1 MTTVMMT
8 TTTTTMMTTRLTT
21 AGTMTEGVAEAPEN
35 KRKGSPL
42 LSSIRV
48 RLLAWFVLFL
58 TVATAAS
65 VLVVRQILLYRLDQ
79 RIDLELVQETKELR
93 VLARGND
100 PETGEPFA
108 GRVRKIFKVFL
119 ARNVPT
125 RNEALITFVDGEPF
139 LRDRKVVPYRLDQDP
154 DLVARWA
161 TATESER
168 GEVMTPAGPVE
179 FLAVPV
185 ASSGDTDGVFVVAIF
200 RDREAAEKTDPAIAG
215 VAATGLIVLLI
226 GSLLAWLL
234 AERILTPV
242 RKISQAARSIS
253 ESDLGRRID
262 VEGRDEV
269 AALAGTFNDMLD
281 RLEDAFQT
289 QKHFMDDVGH
299 ELRTPLTIVRGHLE
313 TIDAEPEERAKTMVL
328 VADELARMSR
338 LIDDLSLLA
347 RSERPDFLDLS
358 VVDVETLTQD
368 VRAKADAIAPR
379 TWDLAEAGHGR
390 IVADRQRITQALLQ
404 LAQNAVA
411 HTAEGDPITIGSAIK
426 DGEARFWVSDSGPG
440 VAPSDRAKIFE
451 RFARGRAQRPNSN
464 GAGLGLAIVRA
475 IAQAHHGRIEL
486 ESPPSHGATFYL
498 IVPVDQPEPEH
509 QQ

>member
-1 MTTVMMT
+1 MMT
-8 TTTTTMMTTRLTT
+8 MVTMT
-21 AGTMTEGVAEAPEN
+21 AGTMTTTEEVAVAPEN
-35 KRKGSPL
+35 KDRASPL

-48 RLLAWFVLFL
+48 RLLAWFVMFL
-58 TVATAAS
+58 TVATVAS

-79 RIDLELVQETKELR
+79 RIDHELVQETKELR
-93 VLARGND
+93 VLASGSD
-100 PETGEPFA
+100 PETGKPFA
-108 GRVRKIFKVFL
+108 GRVRRIFEVYL

-154 DLVARWA
+154 DLVGRWA
-161 TATESER
+161 TATETER

-185 ASSGDTDGVFVVAIF
+185 ASSGGTSGVFVVAIF

-215 VAATGLIVLLI
+215 VAATGVIVLLI

-242 RKISQAARSIS
+242 RKITQAARSIS
-253 ESDLGRRID
+253 QSDLGRRID
-262 VEGRDEV
+262 VEGRDEI
-269 AALAGTFNDMLD
+269 AGLASTFNDMLD
-281 RLEDAFQT
+281 RLEDAFKT

-313 TIDAEPEERAKTMVL
+313 TIDAEPKERTKVMAL

-347 RSERPDFLDLS
+347 RSERPDFLDLA
-358 VVDVETLTQD
+358 VVNVETLTKD
-368 VRAKADAIAPR
+368 VRSKAEAIAPR
-379 TWDLAEAGHGR
+379 TWELTEAGRGL
-390 IVADRQRITQALLQ
+390 IVADGQRVTQALLQ
-404 LAQNAVA
+404 LAQNAAA
-411 HTAEGDPITIGSAIK
+411 HTAEGDPIAIGSAIK
-426 DGEARFWVSDSGPG
+426 DADARFWVSDSGPG
-440 VAPSDRAKIFE
+440 VAADDRVRIFE
-451 RFARGRAQRPNSN
+451 RFARGRAQRPNSD

-486 ESPPSHGATFYL
+486 ESPPGQGATFSL
-498 IVPVDQPEPEH
+498 VVPVDQPLLEH

>member
-1 MTTVMMT
+1 MMT
-8 TTTTTMMTTRLTT
+8 TEEVPDAL
-21 AGTMTEGVAEAPEN
+21 EN
-35 KRKGSPL
+35 KDRASPFF
-42 LSSIRV
+42 SSIRV

-79 RIDLELVQETKELR
+79 RIDQELIQETKELR
-93 VLARGND
+93 ALARGND

-108 GRVRKIFKVFL
+108 GRVRKIFEIYL
-119 ARNVPT
+119 ARNIPT
-125 RNEALITFVDGEPF
+125 RNEALITFVNGKPF
-139 LRDRKVVPYRLDQDP
+139 LRDRQVVPYRLDQDP

-161 TATESER
+161 TATETER

-185 ASSGDTDGVFVVAIF
+185 ASSRESDGVFVVAIF

-215 VAATGLIVLLI
+215 VAATGLIVVLI
-226 GSLLAWLL
+226 GSVLAWRL
-234 AERILTPV
+234 ADRILTPV
-242 RKISQAARSIS
+242 RKIGHAARSIS
-253 ESDLGRRID
+253 QSDLNRRID
-262 VEGRDEV
+262 IEGRDEI
-269 AALAGTFNDMLD
+269 AGLASTFNDMLD

-313 TIDAEPEERAKTMVL
+313 TIDAEPEERAKVMAL
-328 VADELARMSR
+328 VTDELARMSR

-368 VRAKADAIAPR
+368 VASKAEAIAPR
-379 TWDLAEAGHGR
+379 TWELAEAGRGR
-390 IVADRQRITQALLQ
+390 IVVDRQRVTQALLQ

-411 HTAEGDPITIGSAIK
+411 HTGESDPIAIGSAVK

-440 VAPSDRAKIFE
+440 VAPDDRVRIFE
-451 RFARGRAQRPNSN
+451 RFARGRAQRPNSD

-486 ESPPSHGATFYL
+486 ESPPGQGATFYL
-498 IVPVDQPEPEH
+498 VVPVDQPELED
-509 QQ
+509 QR

>member
-1 MTTVMMT
+1 MTPTMT
-8 TTTTTMMTTRLTT
+8 TTEDV
-21 AGTMTEGVAEAPEN
+21 AGVPE
-35 KRKGSPL
+35 KQDKAGPL

-58 TVATAAS
+58 AVATAAS

-93 VLARGND
+93 ILARGND

-108 GRVRKIFKVFL
+108 GRVRKIFKVYL

-125 RNEALITFVDGEPF
+125 RNEALITFVDGKPF
-139 LRDRKVVPYRLDQDP
+139 LRDRQVVPYRLDKDP

-161 TATESER
+161 TATETER
-168 GEVMTPAGPVE
+168 GEVITPAGPVE

-185 ASSGDTDGVFVVAIF
+185 ASSRDADGVFVAAIF

-226 GSLLAWLL
+226 GSVLAWRL

-242 RKISQAARSIS
+242 RKIGQAARSIS
-253 ESDLGRRID
+253 QSDLNRRIE
-262 VEGRDEV
+262 VEGRDEI
-269 AALAGTFNDMLD
+269 ARLAGTFNDMLD

-313 TIDAEPEERAKTMVL
+313 TIEAEPEERTKVMAL
-328 VADELARMSR
+328 VTDELARMSR

-347 RSERPDFLDLS
+347 RSEHPDFLDLS
-358 VVDVETLTQD
+358 VVDVEILTRD
-368 VRAKADAIAPR
+368 VQAKAQAIAPR
-379 TWDLAEAGHGR
+379 TWELAEAGRGR
-390 IVADRQRITQALLQ
+390 IVADRQRVTQALLQ
-404 LAQNAVA
+404 LAQNAAA
-411 HTAEGDPITIGSAIK
+411 HTAEGDPIVLGSAIK

-440 VAPSDRAKIFE
+440 VAVGDSVRIFE
-451 RFARGRAQRPNSN
+451 RFARGRAQRPNSD

-486 ESPPSHGATFYL
+486 ESPPGHGATFYL
-498 IVPVDQPEPEH
+498 VVPVDQPLPEH
-509 QQ
+509 QR

>member
-1 MTTVMMT
+1 MTAETMTRAETVT
-8 TTTTTMMTTRLTT
+8 TT
-21 AGTMTEGVAEAPEN
+21 EDVAETPE
-35 KRKGSPL
+35 KQGKASPW

-58 TVATAAS
+58 AVATAAS

-79 RIDLELVQETKELR
+79 RIDQELVQETKELR

-108 GRVRKIFKVFL
+108 GRVRKIFEVYL
-119 ARNVPT
+119 ARNIPS
-125 RNEALITFVDGEPF
+125 RNEALITFVGGEPF
-139 LRDRKVVPYRLDQDP
+139 LRDRRVVPYRLDQDP

-161 TATESER
+161 TATETER

-185 ASSGDTDGVFVVAIF
+185 ASSRDADGVFVVAIF

-215 VAATGLIVLLI
+215 VAATGVIVLLI

-234 AERILTPV
+234 AERILRPV
-242 RKISQAARSIS
+242 RKIGHTARAIS
-253 ESDLGRRID
+253 ESDLNRRIEL
-262 VEGRDEV
+262 EGRDEI

-281 RLEDAFQT
+281 RLEDAFQS

-313 TIDAEPEERAKTMVL
+313 TIDAEPEERTKVMAL

-338 LIDDLSLLA
+338 LVDGLSLLA
-347 RSERPDFLDLS
+347 RAERPDFLDLS
-358 VVDVETLTQD
+358 VVDVETLTRD
-368 VRAKADAIAPR
+368 VQTKAEAIAPR
-379 TWDLAEAGHGR
+379 TWELAEAGRGR
-390 IVADRQRITQALLQ
+390 IVADRQRVTQALLQ
-404 LAQNAVA
+404 LAQNAAA
-411 HTAEGDPITIGSAIK
+411 HTAEGDPIAIGSAIK
-426 DGEARFWVSDSGPG
+426 DGEARFWVSDTGPG
-440 VAPSDRAKIFE
+440 VAAGDSARIFE
-451 RFARGRAQRPNSN
+451 RFARGRAQRPKSG
-464 GAGLGLAIVRA
+464 GAGLGLAIVGA

-486 ESPPSHGATFYL
+486 ESPPGHGATFRL
-498 IVPVDQPEPEH
+498 IVPVDQPELEH

>member
-1 MTTVMMT
+1 
-8 TTTTTMMTTRLTT
+8 
-21 AGTMTEGVAEAPEN
+21 
-35 KRKGSPL
+35 
-42 LSSIRV
+42 
-48 RLLAWFVLFL
+48 
-58 TVATAAS
+58 
-65 VLVVRQILLYRLDQ
+65 VRQILLYRLDQ

-125 RNEALITFVDGEPF
+125 RNEVLITFIDGEPF

-161 TATESER
+161 TATETER

-269 AALAGTFNDMLD
+269 AGLAGTFNDMLD
-281 RLEDAFQT
+281 RLQDAFQT
-289 QKHFMDDVGH
+289 QKHFIDDVGH

-313 TIDAEPEERAKTMVL
+313 TIDTEPEERAKTMVL

-338 LIDDLSLLA
+338 LVDGLSLLA
-347 RSERPDFLDLS
+347 RSERPDFLELS
-358 VVDVETLTQD
+358 VVDVETLTQE
-368 VRAKADAIAPR
+368 VGSKAEAIAPR
-379 TWDLAEAGHGR
+379 TWELAEAGHGR

-404 LAQNAVA
+404 LAQNAAA
-411 HTAEGDPITIGSAIK
+411 HTEEGDPITIGSAIK

-440 VAPSDRAKIFE
+440 VAPSDRARIFE
-451 RFARGRAQRPNSN
+451 RFARGRAQRPNSD